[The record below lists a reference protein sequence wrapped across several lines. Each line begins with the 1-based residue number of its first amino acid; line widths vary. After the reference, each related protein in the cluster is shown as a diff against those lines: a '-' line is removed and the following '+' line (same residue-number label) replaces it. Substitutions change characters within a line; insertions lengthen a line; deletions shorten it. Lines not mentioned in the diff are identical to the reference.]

1 MTDLLRAIRAANRAD
16 DRGDSFTAGL
26 IHDLLNGTATEAD
39 AAARGLPSDVLEAV
53 LESHRFN
60 QQIERTL

>member
-1 MTDLLRAIRAANRAD
+1 VTDLLRAIRAANKAD
-16 DRGDSFTAGL
+16 DRGDHVIASL

-39 AAARGLPSDVLEAV
+39 AAAKGLPSDVLEDV

-60 QQIERTL
+60 CQIEGSL